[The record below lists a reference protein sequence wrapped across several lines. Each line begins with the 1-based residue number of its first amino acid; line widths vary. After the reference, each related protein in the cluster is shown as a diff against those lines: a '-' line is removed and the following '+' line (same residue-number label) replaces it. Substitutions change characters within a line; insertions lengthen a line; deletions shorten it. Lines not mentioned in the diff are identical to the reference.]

1 MELRV
6 GVVLSLNPEK
16 SAVRSTSHSG
26 PTSKAAWVSGKQAIN
41 TMASARKANASPNEN
56 NAGGKIVFVLDEEY
70 LSAVAYKETPHS
82 FGSRARLPLNCVCV
96 YGE

>member
-1 MELRV
+1 MDGIVEAHRKME
-6 GVVLSLNPEK
+6 
-16 SAVRSTSHSG
+16 
-26 PTSKAAWVSGKQAIN
+26 
-41 TMASARKANASPNEN
+41 EN

-70 LSAVAYKETPHS
+70 LSAVAYKEPPHS